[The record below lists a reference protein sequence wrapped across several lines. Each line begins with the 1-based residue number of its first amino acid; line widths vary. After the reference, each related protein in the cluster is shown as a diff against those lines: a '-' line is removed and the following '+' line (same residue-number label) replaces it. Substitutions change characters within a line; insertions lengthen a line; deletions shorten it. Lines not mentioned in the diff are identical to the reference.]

1 MNAAQTV
8 AVQTQNI
15 TALRSENDALRCRLG
30 DTEQQLQTLKRQLD
44 WFKRQLFGERSEKR
58 LLIDPAIQADLL
70 AGLGT
75 AVARPAV
82 AEEKQQISY
91 ERRKPRADGTVN
103 DHGLRFD
110 ATVPVEMI
118 HLGPAAALFDVPED
132 QQSLISEKISY
143 RLAQR
148 PGSYVILRYVR
159 SVIKRLDTDELI
171 SAPAPANVLDKS
183 IADVSFLAGMLVD
196 KFTYHL
202 PLYRQH
208 QRLQQSGIE
217 LSRSTLTNLA
227 GRAIDLLTP
236 VYTAQFEHIRER

>member
-1 MNAAQTV
+1 M
-8 AVQTQNI
+8 
-15 TALRSENDALRCRLG
+15 
-30 DTEQQLQTLKRQLD
+30 
-44 WFKRQLFGERSEKR
+44 
-58 LLIDPAIQADLL
+58 
-70 AGLGT
+70 
-75 AVARPAV
+75 V
-82 AEEKQQISY
+82 AEEKQQVSY

-110 ATVPVEMI
+110 ATVPVETI
-118 HLGPAAALFDVPED
+118 HLGPAAALLGVPED

-159 SVIKRLDTDELI
+159 QVIKRLDTDELI
-171 SAPAPANVLDKS
+171 SAPAPANVLGKS

-208 QRLQQSGIE
+208 QRLKQSGID
-217 LSRSTLTNLA
+217 LSRSTLSNLA

-236 VYTAQFEHIRER
+236 ALHGPVRAYPGKPGDCDG